1 MRIGIH
7 FSDFF
12 NVSPQTLE
20 EYGAFNIS
28 LISDMPLFI
37 DPFLLF
43 SSPKAEYQAL
53 HRQIL
58 DYLTFLKERADEG
71 VSNEAL
77 IKSWYSFPE
86 MKQNWLG
93 YSHMGNSGKGLGGLF
108 AKNMHALMP
117 TAFKDLGKETL
128 TASNHLEK
136 VGLFN
141 QGVGRDNI
149 SDFTTNLILDYLLK
163 YTENFAKKFLSSDV
177 CSVFKV
183 KKAYFDYQF
192 QRWLPREYYLP
203 QYDGD
208 YVVLTPKDILTRD
221 ETWIN
226 HREMMD
232 HFFEISEGI
241 ENEELRAHIN
251 RYFTSKIPVIQ
262 MSDKEKDKYI
272 KAAKWETVREFPE
285 LIEYYIKK
293 KESEKEEAKS
303 VADEKVRTVESFLV
317 TNLHQFVES
326 QLVNTKFFEIEPVT
340 SFVETLRR
348 LKYLKNCIEKND
360 CYRLFYINGKPI
372 SREDHLQYAFRFVW
386 FASPFDVNREVNNGR
401 GSADYKV
408 SFGAND
414 ATIVEFKLASNPNLK
429 KNLQN
434 QLEIYQDA
442 NNTQFGIKAIMF
454 FTDEEKTK
462 LDTVLKDLNLDN
474 KVNVVTIDARPKVSA
489 SKAEGEHNNMRIGEL
504 IE

>member
-1 MRIGIH
+1 MRIGVH

-12 NVSPQTLE
+12 NVAPQSLE
-20 EYGAFNIS
+20 DYGAFNIS

-43 SSPKAEYQAL
+43 SSKKSEYRAL
-53 HRQIL
+53 HKQIL
-58 DYLTFLKERADEG
+58 NYLTFLKERADEG
-71 VSNEAL
+71 ITDRAL

-93 YSHMGNSGKGLGGLF
+93 YSQLGNSGKGLGGLF
-108 AKNMHALMP
+108 AKNMHTLMP

-128 TASNHLEK
+128 TATNHLEK

-149 SDFTTNLILDYLLK
+149 SDFTTNLILDFLLK
-163 YTENFAKKFLSSDV
+163 YTESFARQYISPEL
-177 CSVFKV
+177 CSTFKV

-203 QYDGD
+203 RFEGD
-208 YVVLTPKDILTRD
+208 FVVLTPKDLLTRD

-226 HREMMD
+226 HREMIER
-232 HFFEISEGI
+232 FNEISDGI

-251 RYFTSKIPVIQ
+251 RYFSSKIPVIQ
-262 MSDKEKDKYI
+262 MSNREKEKYI
-272 KAAKWETVREFPE
+272 KAAKWETVHEFPQ
-285 LIEYYIKK
+285 LIEYYIQK

-303 VADEKVRTVESFLV
+303 VADEKVRSVESLLV
-317 TNLHQFVES
+317 TNVHLFVEF
-326 QLVNTKFFEIEPVT
+326 QLINTKFFEIEPV
-340 SFVETLRR
+340 SSYVETLRR
-348 LKYLKNCIEKND
+348 LKYLKDCIEKND

-386 FASPFDVNREVNNGR
+386 FASPYDVNREVNNGR
-401 GSADYKV
+401 GPADYKV
-408 SFGAND
+408 SMGAND
-414 ATIVEFKLASNPNLK
+414 ATIVEFKLASNSSLK

-442 NNTQFGIKAIMF
+442 NNTRFGIKAIMF
-454 FTDEEKTK
+454 FTDEEKEK
-462 LDTVLKDLNLDN
+462 LDTVLRELNLAN
-474 KVNVVTIDARPKVSA
+474 KANVVTIDARPKVSA
-489 SKAEGEHNNMRIGEL
+489 SKA
-504 IE
+504 